1 MLIMTQ
7 RERETHRHRH
17 RQRERERICA
27 KVKLVKQ
34 CCESEISETMLLS
47 ACPELMLLLAAEI

>member
-7 RERETHRHRH
+7 RERERDRD
-17 RQRERERICA
+17 RERERICA